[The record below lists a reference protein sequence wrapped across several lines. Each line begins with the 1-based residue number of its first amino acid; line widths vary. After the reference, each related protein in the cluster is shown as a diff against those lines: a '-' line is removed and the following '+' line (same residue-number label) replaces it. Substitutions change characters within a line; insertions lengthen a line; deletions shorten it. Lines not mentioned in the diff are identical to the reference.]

1 MGFEQL
7 AELKKQLAAQAKQT
21 KQAKQATEGKPA
33 AAPTRPKEGRV
44 KDGKPKAAA
53 PRAKAAREPREPVD
67 PLVESIWRLQKQ
79 FPLAFP
85 KKPAAK
91 VPLKLGIL
99 KDAALH
105 LEALGMTDAQLQQAI
120 ATWCQGS
127 RYWACLVENAERVDL
142 QGQASGTVTA
152 QQAAHARRLASRR
165 PHGKRPAGQ
174 RPAADSA
181 AQGQA
186 ADAAPQPDAE
196 VGADAAPQAVDASTA
211 SPADAS

>member
-21 KQAKQATEGKPA
+21 KQAKQGQSTGQARPA
-33 AAPTRPKEGRV
+33 DGRPKRPAES
-44 KDGKPKAAA
+44 KPKAAA
-53 PRAKAAREPREPVD
+53 PRARAREPREPREPVD
-67 PLVESIWRLQKQ
+67 PLVESIWHLQKQ
-79 FPLAFP
+79 FPQAFP

-99 KDAALH
+99 KDAAQH
-105 LEALGMTDAQLQQAI
+105 LEALGMTEAQLQQAI

-127 RYWACLVENAERVDL
+127 RYWACLVENAVRVDL

-165 PHGKRPAGQ
+165 PQGKRPAGQ
-174 RPAADSA
+174 RPGTDKAAAPAAAA
-181 AQGQA
+181 AQPANEAGV
-186 ADAAPQPDAE
+186 D
-196 VGADAAPQAVDASTA
+196 APQAVDASAA